1 MTVWNWGVQRG
12 GRYNTIHPIV
22 HPSLSYADA
31 YDLFLKHLL
40 HLEGRKLQRVVA
52 SKEVA
57 QSEWEDTR
65 YQSTVR
71 DMAKLTHVRGVPGN
85 AW

>member
-1 MTVWNWGVQRG
+1 MFVWDYHMVGAQRG
-12 GRYNTIHPIV
+12 AGNLCT
-22 HPSLSYADA
+22 PSLSYADA

-71 DMAKLTHVRGVPGN
+71 DMDKLTHVRGVPGN